1 MTGFSGLTGGGGRLL
16 GIKTLFFFNLKL
28 LLSQSR
34 KDTENRPK
42 N

>member
-1 MTGFSGLTGGGGRLL
+1 MTGFSGLTGGAGRCL
-16 GIKTLFFFNLKL
+16 GLKTLFTNLKL
-28 LLSQSR
+28 LLSQSH

>member
-1 MTGFSGLTGGGGRLL
+1 MTGFSGFSGEAGRFFGL
-16 GIKTLFFFNLKL
+16 KTLFFYNLKL
-28 LLSQSR
+28 LLSQSH